1 MRVLLIYIISH
12 CYIGHYDDC
21 CLERGGDRTHQKY
34 FQCRGTEQELSQCDS
49 YDMTLQPRHR
59 YVAEIYCNG
68 TYNVHVYGNDPVWIH
83 YLVATIRLTL

>member
-1 MRVLLIYIISH
+1 MLLSLPYESILLIYIISH
-12 CYIGHYDDC
+12 CYIGHYGDC
-21 CLERGGDRTHQKY
+21 CFERGGDRIHQKY

-68 TYNVHVYGNDPVWIH
+68 TYMEMIQLGFII
-83 YLVATIRLTL
+83 YLQPLD